1 MWGYEAALRV
11 RDRKIGEMARVMG
24 YTNADR
30 RYKLL
35 GELGRDLEICN
46 CAISGSG
53 VCAIPSVPVS
63 DPGYR
68 SALSGQDLEDELDLD
83 SARVAA
89 PQFRDMVKSLFQ
101 DAARYASEDRS
112 EPYRE
117 AVGAL
122 KEELRS
128 CRDRLEQL
136 SAEMDYKRSELEA
149 SEEDRRCLQETVGRQ
164 QSEIVA
170 LKSRLSE
177 MTDDAGILR
186 ARMEELSAQIEELKS
201 AASGAL
207 PGVPEEPSEEPA
219 LSVTE
224 RPEPVPEAAFDSPA
238 VPNGPSAQTNEEPK
252 AAPEPSSEASEKAGS
267 EKEMMG
273 RAKAMKAS
281 KIDLFLDMMLSGDMD
296 IDVCDDLVNVLKVDI
311 SIIDAL
317 CSSGD
322 LSSVPFAAQLS
333 PDEAEAYESSLSE
346 DEKALEK
353 AFRSIV
359 EKAYEGRRGN
369 THG

>member
-11 RDRKIGEMARVMG
+11 RDRKIGEIARVMG

-164 QSEIVA
+164 QSEIAA

-201 AASGAL
+201 AAPGDL
-207 PGVPEEPSEEPA
+207 PGAPEEPADEPA
-219 LSVTE
+219 HSVTE
-224 RPEPVPEAAFDSPA
+224 RPEPVPEAVSDAPDE
-238 VPNGPSAQTNEEPK
+238 PSAQTSEEPE
-252 AAPEPSSEASEKAGS
+252 AAPEASEEAGS
-267 EKEMMG
+267 ERELMG

-333 PDEAEAYESSLSE
+333 PDEAEAYEGSLSE

-353 AFRSIV
+353 AFKSIV
-359 EKAYEGRRGN
+359 EKAYEGHRGSM
-369 THG
+369 HGRP